1 MKGESWNTISD
12 SLTLVLSILISIHH
26 SDLKE
31 PFQPTNLYNRKL
43 GSISKFD
50 IDCSIRIGNGR
61 EIFSIQCLRY
71 FTLSSTLPRIVST
84 FTRASL
90 SIPLSSIEKRGERRL
105 ERRSTLVSRVLYGGA
120 SDYAS
125 QRLLGTALQS
135 RFPWR
140 NGLLPCLF
148 YTRWKTVYIYIYACS
163 LKRKYGEIIS
173 RRHRRRINNFSTFP
187 GRIAI
192 DNRLS

>member
-125 QRLLGTALQS
+125 QRLPGTALQS

-140 NGLLPCLF
+140 NGLLPWIVSVL
-148 YTRWKTVYIYIYACS
+148 YTLENCVYIYIRVFVKEKIWRDNLA
-163 LKRKYGEIIS
+163 
-173 RRHRRRINNFSTFP
+173 STP
-187 GRIAI
+187 PP
-192 DNRLS
+192 DK

>member
-90 SIPLSSIEKRGERRL
+90 SIPLSSIEKRGEQVRAQVHLSFTSVIWRSVRL
-105 ERRSTLVSRVLYGGA
+105 RESTIAWNRAPIAIPVEKRLTSVLVLYT
-120 SDYAS
+120 
-125 QRLLGTALQS
+125 LE
-135 RFPWR
+135 
-140 NGLLPCLF
+140 NC
-148 YTRWKTVYIYIYACS
+148 VYIYIRVFVKEKIWRDNLA
-163 LKRKYGEIIS
+163 
-173 RRHRRRINNFSTFP
+173 STP
-187 GRIAI
+187 PP
-192 DNRLS
+192 DK

>member
-26 SDLKE
+26 SAERSQRTFSINESL
-31 PFQPTNLYNRKL
+31 QPEAWFHFKIRYQL
-43 GSISKFD
+43 FD
-50 IDCSIRIGNGR
+50 WRNGIANGR

-125 QRLLGTALQS
+125 QRLPGTALQS

-140 NGLLPCLF
+140 NGLLPWIVSVL
-148 YTRWKTVYIYIYACS
+148 YTLENCVYIYIRVFVKEKIWRDNLA
-163 LKRKYGEIIS
+163 
-173 RRHRRRINNFSTFP
+173 STP
-187 GRIAI
+187 PP
-192 DNRLS
+192 DK